1 MFADIAY
8 EALTILSLLVS
19 GWALVRSVPG
29 HDPDGPTVTLFWS
42 VAYGGGATIV
52 AFVFTS
58 LLHVNRP
65 GVMLLPPLLALSL
78 HLIRRG
84 RPSELAAIGGV
95 LRVLAGLGAV
105 SVAATVTARSLR
117 LGIYTGDTFQLVA
130 SARALADNRRATS
143 ALISPFSFE
152 EFPPGYSL
160 LQIPSTWGGH
170 TANHGLG
177 VLLSLAILG
186 LLGHALRSARNPPP
200 PLAIAAVLGALAS
213 SHFFWVMT
221 TYINAHAV
229 VALFLLAT
237 FLRVSRGQGHV
248 LDDLPMLLMVAG
260 LVVLRVENVLLVA
273 LMLTTRIGLP
283 DGADPTR
290 LRTTRM
296 AIAVAGTAGLTHQG
310 VILALYRSAGQS
322 LTRSSLGLAAIA
334 AGLVVAAIL
343 LRPLVR
349 ARILPVRWALPA
361 LLAANVGYAALDLRG
376 FATSVT
382 ATLQNL
388 FFWEGG
394 WGALPPLML
403 GLAITAVV
411 ATRGLRDGDDDTA
424 VLLSFCL
431 AAAMLLFFTGYLR
444 EVPFR
449 AGGGDSLNRQLFHLV
464 PLALLA
470 IGRAI
475 GIAEADCARSP
486 VS

>member
-1 MFADIAY
+1 
-8 EALTILSLLVS
+8 
-19 GWALVRSVPG
+19 
-29 HDPDGPTVTLFWS
+29 
-42 VAYGGGATIV
+42 
-52 AFVFTS
+52 
-58 LLHVNRP
+58 
-65 GVMLLPPLLALSL
+65 
-78 HLIRRG
+78 
-84 RPSELAAIGGV
+84 
-95 LRVLAGLGAV
+95 
-105 SVAATVTARSLR
+105 
-117 LGIYTGDTFQLVA
+117 
-130 SARALADNRRATS
+130 
-143 ALISPFSFE
+143 
-152 EFPPGYSL
+152 
-160 LQIPSTWGGH
+160 
-170 TANHGLG
+170 
-177 VLLSLAILG
+177 
-186 LLGHALRSARNPPP
+186 
-200 PLAIAAVLGALAS
+200 
-213 SHFFWVMT
+213 
-221 TYINAHAV
+221 
-229 VALFLLAT
+229 
-237 FLRVSRGQGHV
+237 
-248 LDDLPMLLMVAG
+248 
-260 LVVLRVENVLLVA
+260 
-273 LMLTTRIGLP
+273 
-283 DGADPTR
+283 
-290 LRTTRM
+290 
-296 AIAVAGTAGLTHQG
+296 
-310 VILALYRSAGQS
+310 
-322 LTRSSLGLAAIA
+322 LAAIA

-449 AGGGDSLNRQLFHLV
+449 TGGGDSLNRQLFHLV